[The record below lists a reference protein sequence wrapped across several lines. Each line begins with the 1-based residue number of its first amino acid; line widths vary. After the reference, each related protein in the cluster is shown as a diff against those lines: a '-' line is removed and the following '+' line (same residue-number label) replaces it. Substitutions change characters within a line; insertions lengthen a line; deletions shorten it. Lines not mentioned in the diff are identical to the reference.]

1 MTYGQPPVAA
11 LPPRKGQPQ
20 GAARTQTLLMFKSS
34 YQLCTI
40 FGIPIKLDISLIVL
54 MFLMI
59 TSFGDP
65 LFGIAAGVV
74 LLLSITLHELGHSLV
89 AMAFGCRVRDITLMM
104 LGGCATLLSMPRKA
118 WQEFLV
124 ATAGPAVSLM
134 LALAGLLAPHYA
146 PGLRGF
152 PGGLVSYLGG
162 LNLVLF
168 IFNLL
173 PAFPMDGG
181 RILRSFLQQ
190 FFMTRVKATWVAS
203 RIGRF
208 IAILMGLSVLYS
220 LFTHQFE
227 GYMMIRLLIAFYI
240 YQSAEREYRM
250 VLMEEGAARRNPFAG
265 FPFFGSTTNT
275 PPPDDGKAVVS
286 PPPYARGGVTR
297 VDVRKEE

>member
-1 MTYGQPPVAA
+1 MI
-11 LPPRKGQPQ
+11 
-20 GAARTQTLLMFKSS
+20 KSS
-34 YQLCTI
+34 YQLCTV
-40 FGIPIKLDISLIVL
+40 FGIPIKLDFSLIVL
-54 MFLMI
+54 LFLLI
-59 TSFGDP
+59 TNYGDP
-65 LFGIAAGVV
+65 VYGIAAGIA

-124 ATAGPAVSLM
+124 AAAGPAVS
-134 LALAGLLAPHYA
+134 ALLAFLGLWLPHHLPALKGTPAAFVYYQI
-146 PGLRGF
+146 GW
-152 PGGLVSYLGG
+152 
-162 LNLVLF
+162 LNLGLF
-168 IFNLL
+168 TFNLL

-190 FFMTRVKATWVAS
+190 FFMTRVRATWVAS

-208 IAILMGLSVLYS
+208 VAILLGLSVLYS
-220 LFTHQFE
+220 LFTHTVE
-227 GYMMIRLLIAFYI
+227 GYMLIRVLIAFYI

-265 FPFFGSTTNT
+265 FPFFGGPTTST

-286 PPPYARGGVTR
+286 PPPYARGGATR

>member
-1 MTYGQPPVAA
+1 M
-11 LPPRKGQPQ
+11 L
-20 GAARTQTLLMFKSS
+20 KSS
-34 YQLCTI
+34 YQLCTLV
-40 FGIPIKLDISLIVL
+40 GIPIKLDISLLVL

-59 TSFGDP
+59 TNYGDP
-65 LFGIAAGVV
+65 FYGIAAGVV

-104 LGGCATLLSMPRKA
+104 LGGCATLLSMPKRA

-124 ATAGPAVSLM
+124 AIAGPAVSLV
-134 LALAGLLAPHYA
+134 LAILGLWLP
-146 PGLRGF
+146 
-152 PGGLVSYLGG
+152 
-162 LNLVLF
+162 LNLPALKGTPGTFLYYQVGWLNLALF

-208 IAILMGLSVLYS
+208 IAILMGFSVVYS
-220 LFTHQFE
+220 FIAHKFE

-265 FPFFGSTTNT
+265 FPFFSSTTNT

>member
-1 MTYGQPPVAA
+1 M
-11 LPPRKGQPQ
+11 L
-20 GAARTQTLLMFKSS
+20 KSS
-34 YQLCTI
+34 YQLCTL
-40 FGIPIKLDISLIVL
+40 FGIPIKLDISLLVL

-59 TSFGDP
+59 TNYGDP
-65 LFGIAAGVV
+65 FYGIAAGVA

-124 ATAGPAVSLM
+124 AIAGPAVSLV
-134 LALAGLLAPHYA
+134 LAILGLWLP
-146 PGLRGF
+146 
-152 PGGLVSYLGG
+152 
-162 LNLVLF
+162 LNLPTLKGTPGTFLYYQVGWLNLALF

-208 IAILMGLSVLYS
+208 IAILMGFTVLYS
-220 LFTHQFE
+220 FFAHKFE